1 MRTTTSSSRNRPP
14 RRKEKVCS
22 KARPEAKEA
31 AAPLPQAQ
39 AAEDAAQAEVRE
51 WLGRAAA
58 SFQAVD
64 PVRMNHAFL
73 ELMREVSSACGLSP
87 RAVQQRTDLTHQH
100 QRKLLPTAD
109 MLGETRVT
117 FCTLLRWSNGMGL
130 NPLSV
135 VERLLKKAA
144 SFLLVLSPAAA

>member
-31 AAPLPQAQ
+31 ATPQAQ

>member
-14 RRKEKVCS
+14 RRREKVCS
-22 KARPEAKEA
+22 KERPEAKEA
-31 AAPLPQAQ
+31 AAPQPLAQ

-51 WLGRAAA
+51 WLDRAAA
-58 SFQAVD
+58 RFQAVD

-87 RAVQQRTDLTHQH
+87 CAVYQRTDLTHQH

-109 MLGETRVT
+109 MQGETRVT
-117 FCTLLRWSNGMGL
+117 FFTVVLWSNGMGL
-130 NPLSV
+130 NLLPV
-135 VERLLKKAA
+135 VVRLLKKAA
-144 SFLLVLSPAAA
+144 SLLLVFSPWAA